1 MRNSLK
7 VCLSIIIGLGVL
19 GVLGSSVLFFINIP
33 ESTVGVISAWVG
45 IVGTAA
51 SVILSVAAM
60 IYSNKSSKDAEESLN
75 KVNNHYKALCEKLTR
90 EEIKT
95 ALGSKGVQAIIEE
108 SKKEAE
114 Q

>member
-7 VCLSIIIGLGVL
+7 VCLCIIIGLGAL
-19 GVLGSSVLFFINIP
+19 GVLGSSVLFFVNIP
-33 ESTVGVISAWVG
+33 VSAVEIISAWVG

-51 SVILSVAAM
+51 SVILSVVAM
-60 IYSNKSSKDAEESLN
+60 IYSNKSSKEAEASLN

-90 EEIKT
+90 DEIKT

-108 SKKEAE
+108 NEEGAS